1 MGAATVVACCGGGGG
16 VGGAL
21 SPLWWG
27 CWHRCHWAGVI
38 AAHAAVTV
46 MLVLLLFAVAVVVVV
61 VVVGHCRLSS
71 LSSLMVVVVREGLR
85 VAAVASVSHRS
96 GVVLCIHSMQYAKMM
111 WPVGVVGKCAV
122 GFGSRKSRVRLSV

>member
-1 MGAATVVACCGGGGG
+1 
-16 VGGAL
+16 
-21 SPLWWG
+21 
-27 CWHRCHWAGVI
+27 VI
-38 AAHAAVTV
+38 AARAAVTV
-46 MLVLLLFAVAVVVVV
+46 MLVLLLFAVAVVVV